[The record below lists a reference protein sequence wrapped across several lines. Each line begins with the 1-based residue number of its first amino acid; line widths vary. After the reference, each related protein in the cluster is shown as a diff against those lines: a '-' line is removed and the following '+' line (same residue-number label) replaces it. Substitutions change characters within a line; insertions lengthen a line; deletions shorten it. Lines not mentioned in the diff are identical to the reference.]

1 MAPGGCPSLGLLSGT
16 RWVPCLLRHR
26 TPLKVRDSFSEQ
38 HATVGPGIAHIHT
51 HGAWTRH
58 TRFLVSGWHACGL
71 HSWTAGQCGQWTVG
85 RAARTQESA
94 SLRKR
99 VLCTRRVKR
108 PSWVYYVLGAA
119 VKTDQKSRA
128 AQRHCW
134 DRVGIRGNI

>member
-1 MAPGGCPSLGLLSGT
+1 MAPGGGPSLGLLSGT
-16 RWVPCLLRHR
+16 QRSPCHA
-26 TPLKVRDSFSEQ
+26 TEPLKVRDSFSEQ

-51 HGAWTRH
+51 VHGLQTH
-58 TRFLVSGWHACGL
+58 PVLGVGLVGMPAVC
-71 HSWTAGQCGQWTVG
+71 TVG
-85 RAARTQESA
+85 PRVNADNGRSDVPPARTQESA

-134 DRVGIRGNI
+134 DCVGIRGNI

>member
-1 MAPGGCPSLGLLSGT
+1 MAPGGGPSLGLLSGT
-16 RWVPCLLRHR
+16 RWVPSCYATEPPSRSETVLASSMPLWPRHR
-26 TPLKVRDSFSEQ
+26 PY
-38 HATVGPGIAHIHT
+38 T

-134 DRVGIRGNI
+134 DRVGIRENI

>member
-1 MAPGGCPSLGLLSGT
+1 M
-16 RWVPCLLRHR
+16 VCLVGPAGSPA
-26 TPLKVRDSFSEQ
+26 TPPNPLKVRDSFSEQ
-38 HATVGPGIAHIHT
+38 LPLWAWHRPYTHCGCMDKTHPVLGVGLACLRFAQFTV
-51 HGAWTRH
+51 
-58 TRFLVSGWHACGL
+58 
-71 HSWTAGQCGQWTVG
+71 GQCGQWTVG